1 MIDLLTD
8 WVRYLT
14 PAWSDEQ
21 RYHLVSTVHA
31 SLSSLGILFFLC
43 PTVLVRSVLM
53 VGLTITVVTEILFG
67 DCIITAIEHKLSTQ
81 TWEDIFDTILRS
93 QGVELPRSIKMAY
106 ITGANLGVLICF
118 SAFLLTDSMNWMVGL
133 MALGVVTLLALVL
146 TSSTPPL
153 QEVAELRLDQT
164 HFPPVSQSF
173 VHILRPAVG

>member
-8 WVRYLT
+8 WVRCLT
-14 PAWSDEQ
+14 PTWSDEQ

-31 SLSSLGILFFLC
+31 SLSSLGVLFFLC

-53 VGLTITVVTEILFG
+53 IGLTVTVVTEILFG

-106 ITGANLGVLICF
+106 ITGANLGVLVCF
-118 SAFLLTDSMNWMVGL
+118 SFFLLTESINWMVGL

-153 QEVAELRLDQT
+153 QEVAELRLDQI
-164 HFPPVSQSF
+164 HFPPASQSF
-173 VHILRPAVG
+173 VHILRLAVG